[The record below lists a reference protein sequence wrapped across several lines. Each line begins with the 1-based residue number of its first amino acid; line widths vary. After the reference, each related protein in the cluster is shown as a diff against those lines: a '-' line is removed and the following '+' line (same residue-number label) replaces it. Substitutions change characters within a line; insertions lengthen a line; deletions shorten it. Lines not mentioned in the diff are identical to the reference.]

1 LIFCSGLPA
10 WAMFGAGPPGLCS
23 DIHLH
28 FALSLPKT
36 FLATL
41 NDRSA
46 GSLILRCSFRSQPS
60 GDNSATLNNGS
71 AGALILSSG
80 LAGLCLVPAVRACI
94 RTSMF
99 IALSACR
106 REFSHPE

>member
-1 LIFCSGLPA
+1 VPRGLTRKKTNFGFATFLVADVLLAKESLLGVGTAARTIGVLCRTYGARSVAVLNPGLPA

-46 GSLILRCSFRSQPS
+46 GP
-60 GDNSATLNNGS
+60 
-71 AGALILSSG
+71 
-80 LAGLCLVPAVRACI
+80 
-94 RTSMF
+94 
-99 IALSACR
+99 
-106 REFSHPE
+106 